1 MPHGGAAGAAA
12 AANLADQ
19 QERSSVGMSTRSKVP
34 QSKSKGQFAGYG
46 GDAPLQT
53 SESRPMTRLVGGPG
67 GRPPEP
73 PLHPWLD
80 YPPNFK
86 RGVARNVAFLKKTFN
101 PTVIFDPLPPELK
114 YTLTRNFGFFT
125 KIFTLPF
132 DKDGVKTVQESVGLG
147 KN

>member
-53 SESRPMTRLVGGPG
+53 SESRPMTRL
-67 GRPPEP
+67 
-73 PLHPWLD
+73 D
-80 YPPNFK
+80 APPNFK

>member
-1 MPHGGAAGAAA
+1 
-12 AANLADQ
+12 
-19 QERSSVGMSTRSKVP
+19 
-34 QSKSKGQFAGYG
+34 
-46 GDAPLQT
+46 
-53 SESRPMTRLVGGPG
+53 MTGGGPG

>member
-1 MPHGGAAGAAA
+1 MPHGNAQGAAQ
-12 AANLADQ
+12 AANLAEQ
-19 QERSSVGMSTRSKVP
+19 QERSKVGMRSGSKTP
-34 QSKSKGQFAGYG
+34 ASKSKGQFNGYG

-53 SESRPMTRLVGGPG
+53 SVAKQSTTVRAGANGKRPA
-67 GRPPEP
+67 P

-86 RGVARNVAFLKKTFN
+86 RDLKQKSAFLGKVFS
-101 PTVIFDPLPPELK
+101 PLVMFDPLPPELK

-132 DKDGVKTVQESVGLG
+132 DKDGVKTVQESVGL
-147 KN
+147 K